1 MNAGGSE
8 GPVGGNWGGDDEPWY
23 PERRPIQRGR
33 RERIVALI
41 VLAVILGGVLLGVVR
56 SVQVGRGL
64 KKPSRVRCFNDF
76 GEVSCPVVDPPLPA

>member
-8 GPVGGNWGGDDEPWY
+8 GPIGGNWGGDDEPWY

-33 RERIVALI
+33 RERLVALI
-41 VLAVILGGVLLGVVR
+41 VLAVILGGVILGVVR

-64 KKPSRVRCFNDF
+64 KKPSRVRCINDSRASRA
-76 GEVSCPVVDPPLPA
+76 GRP